1 MVLSGK
7 VMAITGGFGN
17 LGVALAVAAT
27 AAGAQVAMIG
37 RGKAPSSGTL
47 PAPLANALL
56 LGGVDVISFDAAK
69 SALATVARQFGGL
82 DILANIAG
90 AFRWQTLAEGDLANW
105 DLLYAVNLKTAVVAS
120 KAALPHLRQRGGGR
134 IINVGAG
141 AAVRAGAGTGAYAA
155 SKAGVAKLTE
165 SLAEEMKDH
174 AINVNAVLPSI
185 IDTPANRSDMPK
197 ADFSRWATPEA
208 VADVMVFLASDAA
221 RAITGALL
229 PVPGRV

>member
-7 VMAITGGFGN
+7 VMAITGGFGS
-17 LGVALAVAAT
+17 LGVAFAVAAT

-37 RGKAPSSGTL
+37 RGSAPSSGTL
-47 PAPLANALL
+47 PVPLSNALL
-56 LGGVDVISFDAAK
+56 LGNVDVTSFEAAQ
-69 SALATVARQFGGL
+69 SALASVARQFGSL

-155 SKAGVAKLTE
+155 SKPGVAKLTE
-165 SLAEEMKDH
+165 GLAEEMKDH

-197 ADFSRWATPEA
+197 ADFSRWATQRP
-208 VADVMVFLASDAA
+208 
-221 RAITGALL
+221 RPL
-229 PVPGRV
+229 PMLWSF

>member
-1 MVLSGK
+1 MVLSVKG
-7 VMAITGGFGN
+7 MAITGGFGN

-37 RGKAPSSGTL
+37 RGKAPSSGSL
-47 PAPLANALL
+47 PAPLSNALL
-56 LGGVDVISFDAAK
+56 LGSVDVTSFDAAQ

-141 AAVRAGAGTGAYAA
+141 AAVKAGAGTGAYAA

-185 IDTPANRSDMPK
+185 IDTTAN
-197 ADFSRWATPEA
+197 
-208 VADVMVFLASDAA
+208 
-221 RAITGALL
+221 
-229 PVPGRV
+229 